1 MPRISATGIKSHSCE
16 GRNPGAEAA
25 RNAPLGPLDSGLR
38 RNDGFTLIEVL
49 VVLAITGIVIAVAS
63 LNLFPS
69 DVEIARRE
77 SGAVA
82 LAVEGARDAAWL
94 GGRPM
99 SVTIEN
105 GTIHTW
111 RYSAGEWRA
120 DSGRDRT
127 LESSVRVTALYV
139 DGQPLSSTS
148 RLVFTPDGLGTPFR
162 IALEVCGLAWAVDGD
177 PAGSISVSV
186 GS

>member
-1 MPRISATGIKSHSCE
+1 MPRISATGI
-16 GRNPGAEAA
+16 R
-25 RNAPLGPLDSGLR
+25 
-38 RNDGFTLIEVL
+38 GFTLIEVL

-94 GGRPM
+94 GGRPT

-105 GTIHTW
+105 GAIHAW
-111 RYSAGEWRA
+111 RYSGGEWRA
-120 DSGRDRT
+120 DTSRDRA
-127 LESSVRVTALYV
+127 LERSVRVTALYV
-139 DGQPLSSTS
+139 DGQPLANTS
-148 RLVFTPDGLGTPFR
+148 RLVFMPDGLGTPFR
-162 IALEVCGLAWAVDGD
+162 IALEVRGLAWNVDGD
-177 PAGSISVSV
+177 AAGAITVAV
-186 GS
+186 E